1 MADLQDKNRRTL
13 FITLGVVFGM
23 IGLAYASVPLYDLLC
38 RQIGWGGTTKEIAAN
53 PNKTVADRN
62 ITVRFN
68 SNVAQNMPWTFKP
81 DIPSVT
87 LKVGQ
92 DGIIS
97 FLAKNDAPVPVTGT
111 AVYNVTPLKAGKY
124 FYKTQCF
131 CFGEQ
136 TLPPGERVHMPVTF
150 YIDPKIMDDRE
161 MDDVETITLSYTF
174 FRHESRELE
183 KAMERFYNEDSSTKI
198 N

>member
-1 MADLQDKNRRTL
+1 MADLRDRNRKTL
-13 FITLGVVFGM
+13 LVTLGVVFGM
-23 IGLAYASVPLYDLLC
+23 IVLAYASVPLYNLLC
-38 RQIGWGGTTKEIAAN
+38 KQIGWNGTTKEISAN
-53 PNKTVADRN
+53 PHKEIVNRD

-68 SNVAQNMPWTFKP
+68 GNVAQNMPWTFKP
-81 DIPSVT
+81 DIPSVK

-97 FLAKNDAPVPVTGT
+97 FLAKNDADRPVTGT

-136 TLPPGERVHMPVTF
+136 TLPAGDTVHMPVTF
-150 YIDPKIMDDRE
+150 YIDPKIMEDRE
-161 MDDVETITLSYTF
+161 MDDVHTITLSYTF

-183 KAMERFYNEDSSTKI
+183 NAMEKFYNADSASKI

>member
-1 MADLQDKNRRTL
+1 MADLQDKNRRIL

-38 RQIGWGGTTKEIAAN
+38 KQIGWGGTTKEIAAN

-97 FLAKNDAPVPVTGT
+97 FLAKNDAAVPVTGT

-183 KAMERFYNEDSSTKI
+183 KAMEKFYNEDSTKI